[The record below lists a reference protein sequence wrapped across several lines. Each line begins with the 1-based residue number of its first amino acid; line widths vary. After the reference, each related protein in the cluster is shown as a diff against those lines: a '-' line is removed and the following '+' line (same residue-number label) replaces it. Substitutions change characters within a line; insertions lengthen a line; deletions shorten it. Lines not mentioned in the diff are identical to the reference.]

1 LKGFTKDGKFRPTEN
16 RSKSS
21 LSKDDMKNKA
31 IVKGLTGSTT
41 GRIIFS
47 LKAKINSAK
56 LRKKNKKYMTLPTK
70 LPRNKQSIDDQRKIQ
85 EKPYSQVAIWGSTV
99 VGKDK
104 AKEFEDFMKSEYGVR
119 VKYLEEI
126 ETFPDRD
133 QNGSNIEGTG
143 GRNDVFFSV
152 HEDDIPKF
160 AVKRFTMD
168 PPVRWIEDV
177 IANQSEPLT
186 MYPESV
192 KEYRTWEA

>member
-21 LSKDDMKNKA
+21 LSKDDMKKRTRVKDWHGNTGTVVNGKA
-31 IVKGLTGSTT
+31 VDDRTLIK
-41 GRIIFS
+41 S
-47 LKAKINSAK
+47 LD
-56 LRKKNKKYMTLPTK
+56 
-70 LPRNKQSIDDQRKIQ
+70 RNEQSIDDQRKIQ

-104 AKEFEDFMKSEYGVR
+104 SKEFEDFMKSEYGVR

-126 ETFPDRD
+126 KTFPDRD

-152 HEDDIPKF
+152 HEADIPKF

-186 MYPESV
+186 MYPDSV